1 MRMLINILESN
12 NVSKSVLMSV
22 HNYHMIVR
30 SLLHV
35 CDQSMYRLPH
45 NFKTATNVIQSPSRS
60 RVKQIIS
67 TVDQFSCEQL
77 PRHISTLPLPALIKP
92 KRQVY
97 SKQLLYCH
105 FLSLIDKWICVMTTV
120 ANYKMSIRRNVTILN
135 KVSNTDKFWRKLYT
149 VPIATLELQ
158 HGKLDTFCDPVVT
171 KRQDH
176 EFPSYITIVLFLDT
190 LENQRWSQGHTMYK
204 ISELP

>member
-1 MRMLINILESN
+1 MFQS
-12 NVSKSVLMSV
+12 VSMSV
-22 HNYHMIVR
+22 KNYHMIIR

-35 CDQSMYRLPH
+35 CDRSMYWLPL
-45 NFKTATNVIQSPSRS
+45 NFKTATNIIQSPQSQV

-67 TVDQFSCEQL
+67 TVDQFSCEIL
-77 PRHISTLPLPALIKP
+77 SATMAFHLTITST

-97 SKQLLYCH
+97 PKQLLYCH